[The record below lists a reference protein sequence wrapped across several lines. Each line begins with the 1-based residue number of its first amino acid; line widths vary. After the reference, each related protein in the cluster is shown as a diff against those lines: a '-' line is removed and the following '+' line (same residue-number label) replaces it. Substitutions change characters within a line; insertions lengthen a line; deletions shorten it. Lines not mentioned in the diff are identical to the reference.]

1 MRMKLLVLWWEAWRC
16 NHDDNR
22 FRFARCQPVNENRI
36 ASNKLDANWILK
48 KCALRNQS
56 RQPGISPLP
65 TRPHYYTVKWTT
77 WPYSPEDGASKH
89 VIERVSDL
97 CHWQLGMHQ
106 RTSMTLL
113 LKWFH
118 PRVFAF
124 GGVGGLLVLLL
135 AVMWRRGEYS
145 ECGRLASVSRQ
156 IQART
161 AGRHPTITILDSI
174 WFDSFNPSNRQSTS

>member
-1 MRMKLLVLWWEAWRC
+1 MSTGQREQDRIKQIGCELDIEEVCATKSITPAGDLSASDTATLLL
-16 NHDDNR
+16 
-22 FRFARCQPVNENRI
+22 
-36 ASNKLDANWILK
+36 
-48 KCALRNQS
+48 
-56 RQPGISPLP
+56 
-65 TRPHYYTVKWTT
+65 YYYCIYYWTT
-77 WPYSPEDGASKH
+77 WPYSPLCNNRSNEDGASKH

-124 GGVGGLLVLLL
+124 WGVGGLLLRD
-135 AVMWRRGEYS
+135 VMWRRGEYS

-174 WFDSFNPSNRQSTS
+174 WFDSLNPSSRQSTS